1 VNPDRPFD
9 KFVVGSD
16 HEGAAFD
23 EEQRA
28 DRFERRN
35 RSLWQATVEVTGT
48 SPTIVMRRITR
59 VLGRGAE
66 EALTAVGQPWV
77 VQEGSDVEVLKASV
91 LAGLA
96 VGGSKKRRFGLWRTC
111 GC

>member
-1 VNPDRPFD
+1 
-9 KFVVGSD
+9 
-16 HEGAAFD
+16 
-23 EEQRA
+23 
-28 DRFERRN
+28 
-35 RSLWQATVEVTGT
+35 
-48 SPTIVMRRITR
+48 MRRITR